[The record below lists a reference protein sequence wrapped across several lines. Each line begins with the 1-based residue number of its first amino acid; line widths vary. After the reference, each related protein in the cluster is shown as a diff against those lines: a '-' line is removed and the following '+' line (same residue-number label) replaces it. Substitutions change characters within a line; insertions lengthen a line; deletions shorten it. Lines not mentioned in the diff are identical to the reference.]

1 LVNGFLR
8 KRSWSAPSVFLTGAT
23 GFLGGAF
30 LADLLQSSFDGEVVC
45 LVRADDEDTAEERI
59 RRSLARFN
67 TGRFSTARFKTTYA
81 LPKNVKVLRG
91 DLLSDDWHDS
101 PHLDGVKHVLHLA
114 ASTSFG
120 NSRGIRTTNVG
131 GALSVAQAMRGRSL
145 ERFVYTGTA
154 AICGA
159 SPNPVVHEDDYPS
172 ERATHLV
179 AYTRS
184 KAEAERQL
192 AEHFNDLPLVFARP
206 SIVVGHT
213 ELGCK
218 PSGSIFWVLRA
229 VEALRF
235 ITWDL
240 ENRIDVVPVD
250 WAASALRHLLFA
262 PRLKHQRYHVSAG
275 KGGSVSWTE
284 LAAEYA
290 RLRGG
295 ASEDRYEIGG
305 MRQLTAKRVMEAA
318 GDGHPRHLLH
328 ALELYYRFCSLDLVF
343 DNCRLLKEGVPAPP
357 KFTEYM
363 RVCEESSTA
372 SIYDQ
377 MRTDLEPSLTLA

>member
-1 LVNGFLR
+1 LVNSFVR
-8 KRSWSAPSVFLTGAT
+8 NSSWSAPTVFLTGVT

-45 LVRADDEDTAEERI
+45 LVRADDDDTAEERV
-59 RRSLARFN
+59 RRSLFRF
-67 TGRFSTARFKTTYA
+67 GGSDR

-91 DLLSDDWHDS
+91 DLLSEDWHRS
-101 PHLDGVKHVLHLA
+101 PRLDGVTHVLHLA

-120 NSRGIRTTNVG
+120 NSRAIRTTNVG
-131 GALSVAQAMRGRSL
+131 GALSVAKAMRGRRL

-159 SPNPVVHEDDYPS
+159 SPVPVVHEDDYPD

-184 KAEAERQL
+184 KAEAERLL
-192 AEHFNDLPLVFARP
+192 AEQFADLPLIVARP

-218 PSGSIFWVLRA
+218 PSGSIYWVLRA

-235 ITWDL
+235 ITWDPG
-240 ENRIDVVPVD
+240 NRIDGVPVD

-262 PRLKHQRYHVSAG
+262 PRLKHTRYHVSAG
-275 KGGSVSWTE
+275 KGSCVRWND

-290 RLRGG
+290 GL
-295 ASEDRYEIGG
+295 
-305 MRQLTAKRVMEAA
+305 
-318 GDGHPRHLLH
+318 
-328 ALELYYRFCSLDLVF
+328 
-343 DNCRLLKEGVPAPP
+343 
-357 KFTEYM
+357 
-363 RVCEESSTA
+363 
-372 SIYDQ
+372 
-377 MRTDLEPSLTLA
+377 

>member
-30 LADLLQSSFDGEVVC
+30 LTDLLQSSYDGEVVC
-45 LVRADDEDTAEERI
+45 LVRADDDDTAEERI
-59 RRSLARFN
+59 RRSL
-67 TGRFSTARFKTTYA
+67 GRFSTARFTTSYT

-91 DLLSDDWHDS
+91 DLLSDEWHGS
-101 PHLDGVKHVLHLA
+101 PLLDGIKHVLHLA

-120 NSRGIRTTNVG
+120 NSRAIRTTNVG
-131 GALSVAQAMRGRSL
+131 GALSVAKAMRGRRL
-145 ERFVYTGTA
+145 ERFLYTGTA

-159 SPNPVVHEDDYPS
+159 SPAPVVHEDDYPD

-192 AEHFNDLPLVFARP
+192 AEQFADLPLVIARP

-235 ITWDL
+235 ITWDP
-240 ENRIDVVPVD
+240 ENRIDGVPVD

-275 KGGSVSWTE
+275 KGASVRWKD
-284 LAAEYA
+284 LAAQYA
-290 RLRGG
+290 GLYGG
-295 ASEDRYEIGG
+295 ASEDRWEVGD
-305 MRQLTAKRVMEAA
+305 MRQLSAKRVKQAV

-328 ALELYYRFCSLDLVF
+328 ALELYYRFCSRDLVF

-357 KFTEYM
+357 RFTEYM
-363 RVCEESSTA
+363 RVCEELSTA
-372 SIYDQ
+372 SIYEQ

>member
-1 LVNGFLR
+1 LVTSSFH
-8 KRSWSAPSVFLTGAT
+8 KSSWSAPTVFLTGVT

-30 LADLLQSSFDGEVVC
+30 LSDLLQSSFDGEVVC
-45 LVRADDEDTAEERI
+45 LVRADDDDTAEERV
-59 RRSLARFN
+59 RRSV
-67 TGRFSTARFKTTYA
+67 GRFGGLDP
-81 LPKNVKVLRG
+81 LPGNVKVLRG
-91 DLLSDDWHDS
+91 DLLSQDWHTS
-101 PHLDGVKHVLHLA
+101 PHLDDVTHVLHLA

-120 NSRGIRTTNVG
+120 NSRAIRTTNVG
-131 GALSVAQAMRGRSL
+131 GALSVAKAMRGRRL
-145 ERFVYTGTA
+145 ERFIYTGTA

-159 SPNPVVHEDDYPS
+159 SPAPIVHEDDYPD

-192 AEHFNDLPLVFARP
+192 TEQFSDLPLVIARP

-218 PSGSIFWVLRA
+218 PSGSIYWVLRA

-235 ITWDL
+235 ITWDP
-240 ENRIDVVPVD
+240 ENRIDGVPVD

-262 PRLKHQRYHVSAG
+262 PRLKHKRYHVSAG
-275 KGGSVSWTE
+275 KGASVRWKD
-284 LAAEYA
+284 LAAEYSGMY
-290 RLRGG
+290 GG
-295 ASEDRYEIGG
+295 ASRDRYEIGD
-305 MRQLTAKRVMEAA
+305 MRQLTAKRVMQAV

-328 ALELYYRFCSLDLVF
+328 ALELYYRFCSRDLVF

-357 KFTEYM
+357 RFTDYM
-363 RVCEESSTA
+363 RVCEEFSTA
-372 SIYDQ
+372 SIYEQ
-377 MRTDLEPSLTLA
+377 MRSDLELSLTLA

>member
-1 LVNGFLR
+1 LVNGLFQ
-8 KRSWSAPSVFLTGAT
+8 KSSWSAPTVFLTGAT

-30 LADLLQSSFDGEVVC
+30 LSDLLQSPFDGEVVC
-45 LVRADDEDTAEERI
+45 LVRADDDDTAEERV
-59 RRSLARFN
+59 RRSV
-67 TGRFSTARFKTTYA
+67 GRFGAPER

-91 DLLSDDWHDS
+91 DLLSQDWHDS
-101 PHLDGVKHVLHLA
+101 PYLDGVTHVLHLA

-120 NSRGIRTTNVG
+120 NSRAIRTTNVG
-131 GALSVAQAMRGRSL
+131 GALSVAKAMRGRRL
-145 ERFVYTGTA
+145 ERFLYTGTA

-159 SPNPVVHEDDYPS
+159 SPAPVVHEDDYPD

-192 AEHFNDLPLVFARP
+192 IEHFSDLPLVIARP

-213 ELGCK
+213 ELGCR

-235 ITWDL
+235 ITWDP
-240 ENRIDVVPVD
+240 ENRIDGVPVD

-275 KGGSVSWTE
+275 KGGSVRWKD
-284 LAAEYA
+284 LAAAYA
-290 RLRGG
+290 ALYGG
-295 ASEDRYEIGG
+295 ASQDRYEVGE
-305 MRQLTAKRVMEAA
+305 MRQLTAKRIKQAV

-328 ALELYYRFCSLDLVF
+328 ALELYYRFCSRDLVF
-343 DNCRLLKEGVPAPP
+343 DNCRLLKEGIPAPP
-357 KFTEYM
+357 RFTEYM
-363 RVCEESSTA
+363 RVCEEFSA
-372 SIYDQ
+372 GSIYEQ
-377 MRTDLEPSLTLA
+377 MRSDLELSLTLA

>member
-1 LVNGFLR
+1 MVNGFLR
-8 KRSWSAPSVFLTGAT
+8 RSSWSAPTVFLTGVT

-30 LADLLQSSFDGEVVC
+30 LSDLLQSSFDGEVVC
-45 LVRADDEDTAEERI
+45 LVRADDDDTAEERV
-59 RRSLARFN
+59 RRSLFRF
-67 TGRFSTARFKTTYA
+67 GGPAQ
-81 LPKNVKVLRG
+81 LPTNVRVLRG
-91 DLLSDDWHDS
+91 NLLSEDWHGS
-101 PHLDGVKHVLHLA
+101 RELDNVTHVLHLA

-120 NSRGIRTTNVG
+120 NSRAIRTTNVG
-131 GALSVAQAMRGRSL
+131 GALSVAKAMHRRNL

-159 SPNPVVHEDDYPS
+159 SPDPVVHEDDYPDES
-172 ERATHLV
+172 ATHLV

-192 AEHFNDLPLVFARP
+192 AERFSDLPLVIARP

-275 KGGSVSWTE
+275 KGASIRWTE

-290 RLRGG
+290 RVRGG
-295 ASEDRYEIGG
+295 RSHDRYEIGE
-305 MRQLTAKRVMEAA
+305 MRQLTVKRVMQAA

-357 KFTEYM
+357 RFTEYM
-363 RVCEESSTA
+363 RVCEESSPA
-372 SIYDQ
+372 SIYEQ

>member
-1 LVNGFLR
+1 M
-8 KRSWSAPSVFLTGAT
+8 PTVFLTGAT

-30 LADLLQSSFDGEVVC
+30 LSDLLQSSFDGEVVC
-45 LVRADDEDTAEERI
+45 LVRADDDDTAEERV
-59 RRSLARFN
+59 RRSV
-67 TGRFSTARFKTTYA
+67 GRFGRQDS
-81 LPKNVKVLRG
+81 LPDNVKVLRG
-91 DLLSDDWHDS
+91 DLLSEDWHQS
-101 PHLDGVKHVLHLA
+101 PHLDGVTHVLHMA

-131 GALSVAQAMRGRSL
+131 GALSVATAMRGRKL

-159 SPNPVVHEDDYPS
+159 SPASIVHEDDYPD
-172 ERATHLV
+172 ERANHLV

-192 AEHFNDLPLVFARP
+192 AERFSDLPLVIARP

-240 ENRIDVVPVD
+240 DNRIDVVPVD
-250 WAASALRHLLFA
+250 WAATALNQLLFA

-275 KGGSVSWTE
+275 KGSSICWKD

-295 ASEDRYEIGG
+295 ASEDRYEVGG
-305 MRQLTAKRVMEAA
+305 IRQLTVKRVMQAA

-328 ALELYYRFCSLDLVF
+328 ALELYYRFCSRDLVF
-343 DNCRLLKEGVPAPP
+343 DNCRLLKEGVAAPP
-357 KFTEYM
+357 RFTDYM
-363 RVCEESSTA
+363 RVCEESSTG
-372 SIYDQ
+372 SIYEQ
-377 MRTDLEPSLTLA
+377 MRTDLEPSLTMA

>member
-1 LVNGFLR
+1 V
-8 KRSWSAPSVFLTGAT
+8 T
-23 GFLGGAF
+23 
-30 LADLLQSSFDGEVVC
+30 
-45 LVRADDEDTAEERI
+45 
-59 RRSLARFN
+59 
-67 TGRFSTARFKTTYA
+67 
-81 LPKNVKVLRG
+81 
-91 DLLSDDWHDS
+91 
-101 PHLDGVKHVLHLA
+101 HVLHLA

-120 NSRGIRTTNVG
+120 NGRAIRTTNVG
-131 GALSVAQAMRGRSL
+131 GALSVAKAMRGRIL

-159 SPNPVVHEDDYPS
+159 SPEPVVHEDDYPS

-192 AEHFNDLPLVFARP
+192 AEHFSDLPLVIARP

-262 PRLKHQRYHVSAG
+262 PRLNHHRYHVSAG
-275 KGGSVSWTE
+275 KGSSVRWSE
-284 LAAEYA
+284 LAAEHA
-290 RLRGG
+290 RLHGG
-295 ASEDRYEIGG
+295 ISEDRYEIGD
-305 MRQLTAKRVMEAA
+305 MRQLTIKRVKEAA

-343 DNCRLLKEGVPAPP
+343 DNCRLLKEGVPVPP
-357 KFTEYM
+357 RFTEYM
-363 RVCEESSTA
+363 RVCEESSTT
-372 SIYDQ
+372 SIYEQ
-377 MRTDLEPSLTLA
+377 MRTDLEPSLAVAVGRQVGL

>member
-1 LVNGFLR
+1 MR
-8 KRSWSAPSVFLTGAT
+8 KSSRSAPIVFLTGST

-30 LADLLQSSFDGEVVC
+30 LSQLLESTYEGEVVC
-45 LVRADDEDTAEERI
+45 LVRADDEESANERV
-59 RRSLARFN
+59 RRSV
-67 TGRFSTARFKTTYA
+67 GRFGTDR
-81 LPKNVKVLRG
+81 LPGNVKILRG
-91 DLLSDDWHDS
+91 DLLSDDWHGS
-101 PHLDGVKHVLHLA
+101 RQLDGVSHVMHLA

-120 NSRGIRTTNVG
+120 NSRGIRKTNVE
-131 GALSVAQAMRGRSL
+131 GALSLARAMRGRNL
-145 ERFVYTGTA
+145 DRFVYTGTA

-159 SPNPVVHEDDYPS
+159 SPTPIVHEDDYPS
-172 ERATHLV
+172 DRAKHLV

-184 KAEAERQL
+184 KAEAERLLSEQF
-192 AEHFNDLPLVFARP
+192 ADLPVVVARP

-250 WAASALRHLLFA
+250 WAADALTRLLFA
-262 PRLKHQRYHVSAG
+262 PRLKHNRYHVSAG
-275 KGGSVSWTE
+275 TGASVRWKE
-284 LAAEYA
+284 LAEEYA

-295 ASEDRYEIGG
+295 ASRDRYEVGG
-305 MRQLTAKRVMEAA
+305 MRQLTVTRVMQAA

-328 ALELYYRFCSLDLVF
+328 ALELYYRFCSLDLVY
-343 DNCRLLKEGVPAPP
+343 DNCRLLKEGIPTPP
-357 KFTEYM
+357 RFTDYM
-363 RVCEESSTA
+363 RVCEESSTS

-377 MRTDLEPSLTLA
+377 MRSDLELSLTLA

>member
-1 LVNGFLR
+1 MPEYRHRVYPLV
-8 KRSWSAPSVFLTGAT
+8 KRIFSQKLVERSDRFPHWGDRFPGGRVSYLNFSSPRSTEKWSVWCGPMTTRAPKS
-23 GFLGGAF
+23 AF
-30 LADLLQSSFDGEVVC
+30 AARWAGSARRI
-45 LVRADDEDTAEERI
+45 VR
-59 RRSLARFN
+59 
-67 TGRFSTARFKTTYA
+67 

-91 DLLSDDWHDS
+91 DLLSEDWHAS
-101 PHLDGVKHVLHLA
+101 PHLDGVTHVLHLA

-131 GALSVAQAMRGRSL
+131 GALSVAKAMRGRRL

-159 SPNPVVHEDDYPS
+159 SPKPVVHEDDYPN

-184 KAEAERQL
+184 KAEAERLL
-192 AEHFNDLPLVFARP
+192 AEQFSDLPVVFARP

-240 ENRIDVVPVD
+240 DNRIDVVPVD
-250 WAASALRHLLFA
+250 WAASALGHLLFA
-262 PRLKHQRYHVSAG
+262 PSLKHNRYHVSAG
-275 KGGSVSWTE
+275 KGSSIRWKE

-295 ASEDRYEIGG
+295 TSQDRYEIGG
-305 MRQLTAKRVMEAA
+305 MRQLTVKRVMQAA

-343 DNCRLLKEGVPAPP
+343 DNCRLLKEGVPGPAALYRLHAGVRGIVPG
-357 KFTEYM
+357 
-363 RVCEESSTA
+363 
-372 SIYDQ
+372 Q
-377 MRTDLEPSLTLA
+377 HL

>member
-1 LVNGFLR
+1 MFNGFLR
-8 KRSWSAPSVFLTGAT
+8 KRSWSAPAVFLTGAT

-30 LADLLQSSFDGEVVC
+30 LADLLQSSFDGDVVC
-45 LVRADDEDTAEERI
+45 LVRADDDDTAEERV
-59 RRSLARFN
+59 RRSI
-67 TGRFSTARFKTTYA
+67 GRFGASRQAHR
-81 LPKNVKVLRG
+81 LPENVKVLRG
-91 DLLSDDWHDS
+91 DILSEDWHAS
-101 PHLDGVKHVLHLA
+101 PHLDGVTHVLHLA

-120 NSRGIRTTNVG
+120 NSRTIRTTNVG
-131 GALSVAQAMRGRSL
+131 GATSVARAMRGRGI
-145 ERFVYTGTA
+145 ERFIYTGTA

-159 SPNPVVHEDDYPS
+159 SQKPMVHEDDYPDD
-172 ERATHLV
+172 RARHLV

-184 KAEAERQL
+184 KAEAERVL
-192 AEHFNDLPLVFARP
+192 AEQFSDLPLVIARP

-235 ITWDL
+235 ITWDV

-250 WAASALRHLLFA
+250 WAASALRQLLFA
-262 PRLKHQRYHVSAG
+262 SRLKHNRYHVSAG
-275 KGGSVSWTE
+275 KGSSVTWTE

-295 ASEDRYEIGG
+295 ESHDRYEVGG
-305 MRQLTAKRVMEAA
+305 MRQLTVKRVMDAA

-357 KFTEYM
+357 RFTEYM

-372 SIYDQ
+372 SIYEQ